1 MMTIGEPTLSFAFE
15 MSDASLFAHRTLMPE
30 RYRRTGKAGIGGGH
44 TAQQD
49 EGDTAA
55 AVGCSSIIVPTESR
69 IKIRALQLC
78 LLTSGQWCAVDQARR
93 QTERG
98 Y

>member
-15 MSDASLFAHRTLMPE
+15 MSEASLFAHRTLMLE
-30 RYRRTGKAGIGGGH
+30 RYRRTGKAGIGSH

-69 IKIRALQLC
+69 IKIRTLQLC